1 MMLFVLAGIVVVRRL
16 GVRTSEGL
24 VCMDLVAV
32 LGLREAQGSR
42 SPCRGS
48 GCGGVS
54 CPIQND
60 GWSRERAI

>member
-1 MMLFVLAGIVVVRRL
+1 MMLFVLAGIVVVHRL

-48 GCGGVS
+48 GCGGFS
-54 CPIQND
+54 SAFQDD
-60 GWSRERAI
+60 GWGGERAI